1 MQITR
6 HLANERIRM
15 EMHTR
20 PLPAEEAEELGDRAL
35 KVLKER
41 ILGEVVEFL
50 AETADVGNAK
60 KLRTDLI
67 HRERKACTAVGRGL
81 AIPHVRTQNVKGPTV
96 AFLRSTEG
104 LDFGAP
110 DGQPVHVFLV
120 LLAPPWD
127 DKLYLKIYREAAELF
142 LRDDVLPYLLS
153 AETENDVLNFFRHP
167 ERYFWE

>member
-15 EMHTR
+15 EMRTR
-20 PLPAEEAEELGDRAL
+20 PLSDEEAEELGDRGL

-41 ILGEVVEFL
+41 ILGEIVEFL
-50 AETADVGNAK
+50 SETADVGNAK
-60 KLRTDLI
+60 KLLTDLI